1 MADCFAKTNKAYL
14 DILFNF
20 NKFIDKRGIAKYR
33 PVK

>member
-1 MADCFAKTNKAYL
+1 MTDCFEKTNKTYL

-20 NKFIDKRGIAKYR
+20 NKFIDKRGIAKYL